1 MNLASTLS
9 LSNFIQTF
17 HLLSYTQK
25 PLCTQNFSSF
35 WKLLDTLAMSKKQNQ
50 TQATQAEP
58 NFKNSPPSTS
68 FEDGFPGEALQI
80 VRLAPVSILV
90 VKVCLKDKE
99 PKVHIEH
106 FFNIDSLKNVA
117 YVIKANLMMCGI
129 HHFFKDPKLV
139 VPELIHEFWRTI
151 KVYRNEVIGGYF
163 AGKVFGILV

>member
-1 MNLASTLS
+1 
-9 LSNFIQTF
+9 
-17 HLLSYTQK
+17 
-25 PLCTQNFSSF
+25 
-35 WKLLDTLAMSKKQNQ
+35 MSKKQNQ

-151 KVYRNEVIGGYF
+151 KLIAKMIAQAIGCEQQGTKFMNSWGNELEDHNGHS
-163 AGKVFGILV
+163 L